1 MPMEKF
7 ETQYIIFDVKDGPKT
22 ITESIN
28 TLGKEGWWPSAMLPV
43 GGSKLCLWLTKN
55 ISSKTPDPAEAEK
68 SRLSELWSDITGD
81 D

>member
-1 MPMEKF
+1 MGKF
-7 ETQYIIFDVKDGPKT
+7 ESQYIIFDVKDGPKT

-28 TLGKEGWWPSAMLPV
+28 TLGRDGWYPSMVLPV
-43 GGSKLCLWLTKN
+43 GGTKLCCWLTKN
-55 ISSKTPDPAEAEK
+55 ISSKTPDPEEAEK

>member
-1 MPMEKF
+1 MEKF
-7 ETQYIIFDVKDGPKT
+7 ESQYIIFDVKDGPKT

-28 TLGKEGWWPSAMLPV
+28 TLGRDGWYPSMVLPV
-43 GGSKLCLWLTKN
+43 GGTKLCCWLTKN
-55 ISSKTPDPAEAEK
+55 ISSKTPNPEEAEK